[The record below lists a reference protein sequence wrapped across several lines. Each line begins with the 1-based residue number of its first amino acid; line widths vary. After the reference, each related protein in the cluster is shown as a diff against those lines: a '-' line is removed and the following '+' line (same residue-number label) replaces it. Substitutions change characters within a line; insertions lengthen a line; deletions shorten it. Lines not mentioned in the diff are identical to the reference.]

1 MSFPRATGILLHPT
15 SLPSRGGIGDF
26 GPVAYEFL
34 DFLAVARQGLWQ
46 VLPLGPPANGAS
58 PYSSTSAFAG
68 NSLLI
73 SLERLAEHGWLDHSR
88 LEGLAGPSDKIDF
101 EQISEQKL
109 PLLSEAAGNFL
120 VRASGHAR
128 YKFDNFCQQN
138 HWWLED
144 FVLFDA
150 LRSRHKDQSWNHWP
164 QPLARREPGAINE
177 IRNKL
182 ASELAVQRVIQFF
195 FYEQWHALRLYCAQR
210 AIRVVGDI
218 AIFVDYDSADVW
230 SRRDLYRLR
239 EDLEPEVVSGVPP
252 DAFSATGQRWGN
264 PLYNWDAIR
273 AQGYD
278 WWVKRLRWATQT
290 CDYIRLDH
298 FRGFAQFW
306 EIPAH
311 EPTAIHGRWVDGPR
325 DEFFNVLR
333 EQLGGLPFFA
343 EDLGVI
349 TPDVNA
355 LRNNHKIP
363 GMAVLQF
370 GFGDP
375 GAHIYLPQRLSS
387 ECVIYT
393 GTHDNDTTVGW
404 WNSNLNDY
412 ERRAV
417 LAAAGDCKDG
427 INWALIRLAQNSV
440 ANLSVVP
447 LQDVLGLGS
456 EARMNTPSTINGNFL
471 WRYKPGSLTREL
483 SEKLAALA
491 EVSDRL
497 PAGMPVPQWEEFA
510 A

>member
-26 GPVAYEFL
+26 GPAAYEFL
-34 DFLAVARQGLWQ
+34 DFLAAGRQGLWQ
-46 VLPLGPPANGAS
+46 VLPLGPPADGGT

-68 NSLLI
+68 NPQLI
-73 SLERLAEHGWLDHSR
+73 SLDRLAERGWLDHSQISSQS
-88 LEGLAGPSDKIDF
+88 GPSDKL
-101 EQISEQKL
+101 QSGQVSEHKL
-109 PLLSEAAGNFL
+109 PLIYEAARNFL
-120 VRASGHAR
+120 GRASGSPKS
-128 YKFDNFCQQN
+128 KFEHFCEQTS
-138 HWWLED
+138 WWLED

-150 LRSRHKDQSWNHWP
+150 LRSQHQGKSWNHWP
-164 QPLARREPGAINE
+164 APLAWREPAE
-177 IRNKL
+177 MDSVRKRL
-182 ASELAVQRVIQFF
+182 AEELAMRRVVQFF
-195 FYEQWHALRLYCAQR
+195 FYEQWHALRSYCAQR
-210 AIRVVGDI
+210 SIRVVGDI

-230 SRRDLYRLR
+230 ARRDLFRLR
-239 EDLEPEVVSGVPP
+239 GDLEPEVVSGVPP

-264 PLYNWDAIR
+264 PLYNWEVMR
-273 AQGYD
+273 AQNYD

-306 EIPAH
+306 EIPAN

-325 DEFFNVLR
+325 DEFFHVLR

-349 TPDVNA
+349 TPDVVA
-355 LRNNHKIP
+355 LRDGNKIP

-375 GAHIYLPQRLSS
+375 GAHIYLPQRLTP

-404 WNSNLNDY
+404 WNSGRSDY

-417 LAAAGDCKDG
+417 LAATGECSDG
-427 INWALIRLAQNSV
+427 INWGLIRLAQNSV
-440 ANLSVVP
+440 ASLSVVP

-456 EARMNTPSTINGNFL
+456 EARMNVPSTNNGNFL
-471 WRYKPGSLTREL
+471 WRCKPGVLTREL
-483 SEKLAALA
+483 ADKLAALA

-497 PAGMPVPQWEEFA
+497 PPPVAPPHAEEFMA
-510 A
+510 